1 MSTNSST
8 GASDLPTEPSPSSE
22 RAGAGRWA
30 RALSYFSVIAY
41 PLYCGI
47 WVLVTGAILFGS
59 MRAQL
64 ELSVARETLQSA
76 ALTSAAFWPDDTQ
89 PLLSAPLDDTFI
101 YFDFARSAAELYPL
115 QWSVGNGYSSGCTS
129 ILYPFVLA
137 IGYALGYQGLWLVL
151 WAGVVAC
158 VSVWGFLL
166 AIGGAFVGRWQGAKY
181 LAPPLLLSVGALD
194 WTLFSGMEGAFL
206 LGVWGGCFVCW
217 QRLLRA
223 LKASAPERATQPPA
237 FRVPAALL
245 GVLGLLL
252 AWSRPE
258 AAALV
263 FLFAALAL
271 QQAFIRLGWA
281 QRVQLV
287 LLSVGPALVGLLLQG
302 IANFVWTGEWQAA
315 GAVAKLVVHDQRS
328 TPWEIRERIL
338 GNVAYGLQNVFGYY
352 LGAPDPVARGDGDV
366 WMGRVHGLAC
376 VVVVG
381 AALAPLFDRRLRR
394 ACALLWLSALAW
406 LCIVA
411 QNGTIDWHNDR
422 YLMPAVA
429 WMSVSAAL
437 GFGVLAQ
444 WLDVALRW
452 AWSAL
457 RGPGPGVFTVATT
470 WATLI
475 GVTVALVCARLPEL
489 RYQVW
494 FFGRAARNIYDQQ
507 VATGERLQRFAGQS
521 VLVGDAGA
529 IPYVSNLAAVDI
541 AGLGGL
547 GQFPFARAS
556 RLGLAAAVEV
566 LQAVPPARRPGLMAL
581 YPSWFKELPLWF
593 GERLFEVRTRGNV
606 ICGDEHKVVYRTR
619 WEPLDD
625 DFAPAPSETLRTE
638 LDFADV
644 SSERDSELKLIDGL
658 HKVEMKLLSRDW
670 PSQSVVWDGGR
681 VLAWDA
687 HIQAVLRGLT
697 PGQPARLYFRLAP
710 SQPTRLA
717 VSVGGQPLVLDLAPG
732 DNWQEPSFDVAG
744 SNISAETK
752 ITIESLNDDVV
763 LYHLWVVQRVHPD
776 APTP

>member
-1 MSTNSST
+1 MSMEANEVQAEQ
-8 GASDLPTEPSPSSE
+8 GRPVQSPSAEWST
-22 RAGAGRWA
+22 RSRRWLA
-30 RALSYFSVIAY
+30 SVAY
-41 PLYCGI
+41 PLYAGI
-47 WVLVTGAILFGS
+47 WVLFVGAIFFGS
-59 MRAQL
+59 MRSQL
-64 ELSVARETLQSA
+64 ELSAARATPESGA
-76 ALTSAAFWPDDTQ
+76 VSSAAFFPDGTP

-101 YFDFARSAAELYPL
+101 YFDFARSAAQLYPL

-158 VSVWGFLL
+158 LSVWGFLL
-166 AIGGAFVGRWQGAKY
+166 AMGTAFAGPARGAKY
-181 LAPPLLLSVGALD
+181 LLPPLLLSVGALD

-206 LGVWGGCFVCW
+206 LGIWGGCWLCW
-217 QRLLRA
+217 QRLLSDS
-223 LKASAPERATQPPA
+223 SAPLEAESSTATPK
-237 FRVPAALL
+237 FRVAAALL
-245 GVLGLLL
+245 GGLGLLL

-258 AAALV
+258 AVALV
-263 FLFAALAL
+263 LLLAALAL
-271 QQAFIRLGWA
+271 HQSFGRLRWTERA
-281 QRVQLV
+281 QLL
-287 LLSVGPALVGLLLQG
+287 LLSAGPALVGLILQSV
-302 IANFVWTGEWQAA
+302 ANFVWTGEWQAA

-328 TPWEIRERIL
+328 TAWEIRERIL
-338 GNVAYGLQNVFGYY
+338 SNIGYGLQNVFGYY
-352 LGAPDPVARGDGDV
+352 LGAPDPEVRGDGEV
-366 WMGRVHGLAC
+366 WVGRVHGLAC
-376 VVVVG
+376 VVIVG

-429 WMSVSAAL
+429 WMSVSATL
-437 GFGVLAQ
+437 GFGVLAL
-444 WLDVALRW
+444 WLNSALRW
-452 AWSAL
+452 IWGAL
-457 RGPGPGVFTVATT
+457 RGTSPGVFTVATS
-470 WATLI
+470 WATLV
-475 GVTVALVCARLPEL
+475 GVTVAIVCARLPEL

-507 VATGERLQRFAGQS
+507 VTTGQRLQRFAGQS

-547 GQFPFARAS
+547 GEFPFARAS

-566 LQAVPPARRPGLMAL
+566 MQSVPASRRPGLMAL

-625 DFAPAPSETLRTE
+625 DFAPAPSETLRAE
-638 LDFADV
+638 LDFADIT
-644 SSERDSELKLIDGL
+644 SERDSELKLIDGL
-658 HKVEMKLLSRDW
+658 NKVEMKLLQRDW
-670 PSQSVVWDGGR
+670 PSRSVVWDGGR

-687 HIQAVLRGLT
+687 RIEAVIRGLS
-697 PGQPARLYFRLAP
+697 PGQPTRLYFRLAP

-717 VSVGGQPLVLDLAPG
+717 VTVGGQQLILDLAPG
-732 DNWQEPSFDVAG
+732 DTWQEPSFDVAG
-744 SNISAETK
+744 LNVSAETK

-763 LYHLWVVQRVHPD
+763 LHHLWVVQSPVSPGS
-776 APTP
+776 AP